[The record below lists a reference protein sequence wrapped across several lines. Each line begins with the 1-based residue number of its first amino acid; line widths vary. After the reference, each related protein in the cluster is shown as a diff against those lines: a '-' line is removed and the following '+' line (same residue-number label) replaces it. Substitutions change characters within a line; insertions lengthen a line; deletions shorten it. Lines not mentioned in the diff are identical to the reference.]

1 MNKSCF
7 LCKGELIESTNTYF
21 IEIDSKILI
30 VKNVPC
36 LKCSQC
42 GEVTYSF
49 KTAKRLEEI
58 VNAVR
63 GSLSELEILNYS
75 NKVA

>member
-1 MNKSCF
+1 MSKSCF

-21 IEIDSKILI
+21 VEFENKMLI
-30 VKNVPC
+30 IKNVPC

-42 GEVTYSF
+42 GEVTYNF

-58 VNAVR
+58 VNAVK
-63 GSLSELEILNYS
+63 GSLSELEILNY